1 MPFNVRGSGNGN
13 YASSYIIYAAA
24 AAAATAAA
32 TTTTTTTTTTV
43 LLYIIVSEETNL
55 LVGLGGKLV
64 KVWDRKC
71 YKNTETVT

>member
-24 AAAATAAA
+24 AAAD